1 MGIIW
6 ILIILSV
13 LVLVFLILWIRERR
27 NARIEHIAYGLREGE
42 GEGDDANENTR
53 TNITQMQ
60 AEFVDAITRLE
71 ELNLVKQDEWGR
83 WVWIESGI
91 LVGSSVTQD

>member
-6 ILIILSV
+6 VLIVLSV

-27 NARIEHIAYGLREGE
+27 KARIEQIAYRLREGE
-42 GEGDDANENTR
+42 DANEQTR

-60 AEFVDAITRLE
+60 AEFMEMIAKLE
-71 ELNLVKQDEWGR
+71 ELNPVKQDEWAAG
-83 WVWIESGI
+83 SG
-91 LVGSSVTQD
+91 SNPANFSAAA

>member
-27 NARIEHIAYGLREGE
+27 NTRIEHIAYGLRE

>member
-6 ILIILSV
+6 VLIVLSV

-27 NARIEHIAYGLREGE
+27 NSRIEQIAYGLREGE
-42 GEGDDANENTR
+42 DANEHTR
-53 TNITQMQ
+53 TNITLMQ
-60 AEFVDAITRLE
+60 AEFMEAIAKLE

-83 WVWIESGI
+83 WFWIESGK
-91 LVGSSVTQD
+91 LVGSSVTKD

>member
-1 MGIIW
+1 LGIIW
-6 ILIILSV
+6 VLIVLSV

-42 GEGDDANENTR
+42 NEEANENTR

-60 AEFVDAITRLE
+60 AEFVEAIAKLE

-83 WVWIESGI
+83 WFWIESGK
-91 LVGSSVTQD
+91 LVGSSATED